1 MKITWVLMSFEVS
14 TRVLKLKLYLN
25 GFMIK
30 HINPLYSFLN
40 MIQQVWNKKVI
51 AIVEIDQKD
60 TAD

>member
-1 MKITWVLMSFEVS
+1 MSFEVS

-60 TAD
+60 IAD